1 MQAKNK
7 INLLLVDDHTDNLI
21 AMRAIL
27 EELDENL
34 VMVDSG
40 KKALRRLLDEEFA
53 IVLLDVDMPLMDGFE
68 VAAMMRQIKKLQH
81 TPIIF
86 LTAMHQNES
95 NVFKGYSLGAV
106 DYIFKP
112 VEPEILKAKVR
123 FFIDLY
129 RKRAEINYQANLL
142 RETNQKLDQLNL
154 DLERRVQER
163 TSQLQAA
170 VEMLEREVAV
180 REKAEESLRQREQEL
195 TDFVENAP
203 VGLHWVGGD
212 GTILW
217 TNQSELD
224 LLGYSR
230 DEYVGHN
237 IAEFHTERPI
247 SEDILE
253 RLTRREILQN
263 YEAQLRCKDGSVKYV
278 LINSN
283 VRWKDDEFI
292 HTRCFTRDITERKQA
307 EKEREELLAR
317 ERQARAE
324 AEAANRLKDEFLAT
338 LSHELRTP
346 LNSILGWIKLLNG
359 NTLNQ
364 ETATRALET
373 IERNAKLQ
381 AQLIEDIL
389 DVSSIVT
396 GKFKLHRQLIAF
408 DSIVKQAAE
417 SLRPSIEAKNI
428 QLQLEFEPAIKALSG
443 DPIRLEQVVW
453 NLLSNAVKFTPASGE
468 IRISLQQAD
477 SVIRLQIRDS
487 GQGIATAFL
496 PYVFDRFRQAD
507 GSTTREQGGLGLG
520 LAIVRRV
527 VELHGGRVRAES
539 PGKGLGA
546 TFTVEL
552 PTEISRPSSNGS
564 QEISSVNV
572 NHQAGET
579 VLTLEGVRVLVVDD
593 QEDTRDLTCFIL
605 KQSNAQI
612 EAAGSAQEALAIIQ
626 EWQPHVLVSDLG
638 MPDEDGYSL
647 ITKVRTLSQ
656 GGLIQALAL
665 TGYAFDEERQRALSA
680 GFQAYLT
687 KPVEPGDLISV
698 VTNLAYSRSKA
709 IH

>member
-27 EELDENL
+27 EELGENL

-129 RKRAEINYQANLL
+129 RKTAEINYQADLL
-142 RETNQKLDQLNL
+142 RKTNEKLDHLNL
-154 DLERRVQER
+154 DLESRVKER

-217 TNQSELD
+217 SNQAELD
-224 LLGYSR
+224 LLGYTR
-230 DEYVGHN
+230 DEYVGHKVS
-237 IAEFHTERPI
+237 EFHTERPI
-247 SEDILE
+247 IEDILE
-253 RLTRREILQN
+253 RLAKKEILQN
-263 YEAQLRCKDGSVKYV
+263 YEARLRCKDGSTKYV

-307 EKEREELLAR
+307 EKDREELFAR
-317 ERQARAE
+317 ERLARAE

-346 LNSILGWIKLLNG
+346 LNSILGWVKLLHG
-359 NTLNQ
+359 NTLDA
-364 ETATRALET
+364 ETAKRALET

-396 GKFKLHRQLIAF
+396 GKFKLHRQLVAF
-408 DSIVKQAAE
+408 DAIINQAAE
-417 SLRPSIEAKNI
+417 SLRPAIEGKNI
-428 QLQLEFEPAIKALSG
+428 ELQLEFEPAIKPLSG

-453 NLLSNAVKFTPASGE
+453 NLLSNAIKFTPASGV
-468 IRISLQQAD
+468 ITISLRQTD
-477 SVIRLQIRDS
+477 SMIRLQVRDN
-487 GQGIATAFL
+487 GQGIPPAFL

-527 VELHGGRVRAES
+527 AELHGGRVQAES

-546 TFTVEL
+546 CFTVEL
-552 PTEISRPSSNGS
+552 PLEISHPSSNGS
-564 QEISSVNV
+564 PDITSLQGNHLAGDNV
-572 NHQAGET
+572 S
-579 VLTLEGVRVLVVDD
+579 TLEGVRVLVVDD

-605 KQSNAQI
+605 KQCKAQI
-612 EAAGSAQEALAIIQ
+612 EAAASAQEALAIIQ

-647 ITKVRTLSQ
+647 ITKVRMSSH

-665 TGYAFDEERQRALSA
+665 TGYAFDEERQRALAS

-687 KPVEPGDLISV
+687 KPVEPGDLINV
-698 VTNLAYSRSKA
+698 VTNLAYSRTRA
-709 IH
+709 IN

>member
-1 MQAKNK
+1 MQQKHK

-27 EELDENL
+27 EELGENL

-40 KKALRRLLDEEFA
+40 KKALRLLLDQEFA
-53 IVLLDVDMPLMDGFE
+53 IVLLDVDMPLLDGFE

-112 VEPEILKAKVR
+112 FEPGILKAKVR

-129 RKRAEINYQANLL
+129 RKTAEINYQAELL
-142 RETNQKLDQLNL
+142 RNTNQKLDQLNL
-154 DLERRVQER
+154 DLERRVNKR

-170 VEMLEREVAV
+170 VELLEREVAE
-180 REKAEESLRQREQEL
+180 REKAEETLSQREQEL

-212 GTILW
+212 GTLLW
-217 TNQSELD
+217 SNQAELD
-224 LLGYSR
+224 LLGYTR
-230 DEYVGHN
+230 EEYVGHN

-247 SEDILE
+247 IEDMLE
-253 RLTRREILQN
+253 RLTKREILQN
-263 YEAQLRCKDGSVKYV
+263 YEARLRCKDGSIKYV

-283 VRWKDDEFI
+283 VRWKDGEFI

-307 EKEREELLAR
+307 EKEREELLSR
-317 ERQARAE
+317 ERSARAE

-346 LNSILGWIKLLNG
+346 LNSILGWVQLLNS
-359 NTLNQ
+359 NTLDEN
-364 ETATRALET
+364 TSSRALET

-396 GKFKLHRQLIAF
+396 GKFQLHKQWLAF
-408 DSIVKQAAE
+408 DAIVNQAAE
-417 SLRPSIEAKNI
+417 SLRPAIEAKDI
-428 QLQLEFEPAIKALSG
+428 ELQLEFEPAIKPLSG
-443 DPIRLEQVVW
+443 DPTRLEQVVW
-453 NLLSNAVKFTPASGE
+453 NLLSNAIKFTPESGQ
-468 IRISLQQAD
+468 ITLSLQQTG
-477 SVIRLQIRDS
+477 SMLRLQVRDN
-487 GQGIATAFL
+487 GQGIKAAFL

-507 GSTTREQGGLGLG
+507 GSTTRVQGGLGLG

-527 VELHGGRVRAES
+527 VELHEGRVQAES
-539 PGKGLGA
+539 DGDGQGA
-546 TFTVEL
+546 CFTVEL
-552 PTEISRPSSNGS
+552 PIETGHSANNGAKEIASAIDTP
-564 QEISSVNV
+564 EAAEDVP
-572 NHQAGET
+572 
-579 VLTLEGVRVLVVDD
+579 TLEGVRVLVVDD
-593 QEDTRDLTCFIL
+593 QEDTRELICFIL
-605 KQSNAQI
+605 KQCKAQI
-612 EAAGSAQEALAIIQ
+612 EAAGSVQDALTIIQ

-647 ITKVRTLSQ
+647 ITQMRRLRQ
-656 GGLIQALAL
+656 GSLIQALAL
-665 TGYAFDEERQRALSA
+665 TGYAFDEERKRALAS

-687 KPVEPGDLISV
+687 KPVEPGDLINV
-698 VTNLAYSRSKA
+698 VTNLAYSHTKA
-709 IH
+709 VH

>member
-27 EELDENL
+27 EELGENL

-40 KKALRRLLDEEFA
+40 KKALRRLLDEEYA

-129 RKRAEINYQANLL
+129 RKTAEINYQADLL
-142 RETNQKLDQLNL
+142 RRTNEKLDHLNL
-154 DLERRVQER
+154 ELESRVKER

-217 TNQSELD
+217 SNQAELD
-224 LLGYSR
+224 LLGYTR
-230 DEYVGHN
+230 DEYVGHK
-237 IAEFHTERPI
+237 ISEFHTERPI
-247 SEDILE
+247 IEDILQ
-253 RLTRREILQN
+253 RLANKEILQN
-263 YEAQLRCKDGSVKYV
+263 YEARLRCKDGSTRYV

-307 EKEREELLAR
+307 EKEREELLSR
-317 ERQARAE
+317 ERLARAE
-324 AEAANRLKDEFLAT
+324 AEAANSLKDEFLAT

-346 LNSILGWIKLLNG
+346 LNSILGWVKLLNG
-359 NTLNQ
+359 NTLDA

-396 GKFKLHRQLIAF
+396 GKFKLHKQLVAF
-408 DSIVKQAAE
+408 DSIINQAAE
-417 SLRPSIEAKNI
+417 SLRPAIEEKNI
-428 QLQLEFEPAIKALSG
+428 LLQLEFEPVIEPLSG
-443 DPIRLEQVVW
+443 DPVRLEQVVW
-453 NLLSNAVKFTPASGE
+453 NLLSNAIKFTPASGV
-468 IRISLQQAD
+468 ITISLQQTD
-477 SVIRLQIRDS
+477 SMVRLQVRDN
-487 GQGIATAFL
+487 GQGIPPAFL

-527 VELHGGRVRAES
+527 TELHGGRVQAES
-539 PGKGLGA
+539 SGKGLGA
-546 TFTVEL
+546 CFTVEL
-552 PTEISRPSSNGS
+552 PVEISHPSSNGS
-564 QEISSVNV
+564 QEISSLTG
-572 NHQAGET
+572 NHLAGEN
-579 VLTLEGVRVLVVDD
+579 LFTLEGVRVLVVDD

-605 KQSNAQI
+605 KQCKAQI
-612 EAAGSAQEALAIIQ
+612 EAAASAQEALAIIQ

-647 ITKVRTLSQ
+647 ITKVRKNGS
-656 GGLIQALAL
+656 LIQALAL
-665 TGYAFDEERQRALSA
+665 TGYAFDEERQRALAS

-687 KPVEPGDLISV
+687 KPVEPGDLINV
-698 VTNLAYSRSKA
+698 VTNLAYSRTKA
-709 IH
+709 IN